1 MRGEERAVRIRQ
13 ISRRG
18 FLGGAA
24 ALGAAGLVRVPGA
37 DAHGTD
43 HGGRHVHDSL
53 PPRGEFTIRRAYVMS
68 MDPAL
73 GDVPEGDVRV
83 RNGEIT
89 AVGRG
94 LRARGAT
101 IDGRDTIVMPGLIDT
116 HWHMWTTLYRSLAS
130 SSPQNAYFAL
140 NLRNGAVLEPD
151 DAEIGVR
158 LAAADALTN
167 GITTVHDWSHNIR
180 GPAYADADLRALAD
194 SGLRGRFS
202 YGTPQGHPAEQ
213 PIDLDDLR
221 RVRREWFASGRAELL
236 HLGLAGRPPVG
247 TGAAE
252 LERHRLEYR
261 TARELGLPV
270 SFHANSN
277 RAQGRRAMI
286 QQLADEGMLGPQT
299 QVIHA
304 LFTTAAEREALATT
318 GTSVS
323 VSPWSE
329 LLIGFGVTTVRELFE
344 AGALVN
350 LSVDTLPLTGT
361 SDMFSIIRVALGLHR
376 GQSEDEF
383 SLSARLMIAAATIDA
398 ARGLGI
404 DGVTGSL
411 APGKRADL
419 IMVRTDDVNIAP
431 FTDAPNMVAT
441 AAQPSNVDTVV
452 VDGRILKRR
461 GRLTA
466 IDTRR
471 VVSEAQAA
479 LAAVLARAG
488 SPAVARA
495 SASREA
501 AGVGCCG

>member
-1 MRGEERAVRIRQ
+1 VTGRRV
-13 ISRRG
+13 SRRG

-24 ALGAAGLVRVPGA
+24 ALGAAGLVGTPRAGA
-37 DAHGTD
+37 HD
-43 HGGRHVHDSL
+43 GRRVHDRL
-53 PPRGEFTIRRAYVMS
+53 PRRGEFTIRRAYVLS
-68 MDPAL
+68 MDPGV
-73 GDVPEGDVRV
+73 GDVPDGDVHV
-83 RNGEIT
+83 RGGEIV
-89 AVGRG
+89 AVGRR
-94 LRARGAT
+94 LRARGAV
-101 IDGRDTIVMPGLIDT
+101 IDGRGTIVMPGLIDT
-116 HWHMWTTLYRSLAS
+116 HWHMWTTLHRSLAS
-130 SSPQNAYFAL
+130 SSPENAYFAL
-140 NLRNGAVLEPD
+140 NLRLGAVWEPGD
-151 DAEIGVR
+151 SETGVR

-167 GITTVHDWSHNIR
+167 GITTVHDWSHNLR
-180 GPAYADADLRALAD
+180 GPAYADANLRALAW

-202 YGTPQGHPAEQ
+202 YGAPQGHPAEQ
-213 PIDLDDLR
+213 PIDLADLR

-277 RAQGRRAMI
+277 RAHGQRAMI

-304 LFTTAAEREALATT
+304 LYTTPAERSALAGT

-329 LLIGFGVTTVRELFE
+329 LLIGYGVTTVRELVE
-344 AGALVN
+344 AGTLLN

-361 SDMFSIIRVALGLHR
+361 ADMFSIIRLTLGLHR
-376 GQSEDEF
+376 GQSESEF
-383 SLSARLMIAAATIDA
+383 SIGARALIGAATIDA

-411 APGKRADL
+411 TPGKRADL
-419 IMVRTDDVNIAP
+419 IMVRADEVNIAP
-431 FTDAPNMVAT
+431 FTDAPNMIAT
-441 AAQPSNVDTVV
+441 AAQPANVDTVV
-452 VDGRILKRR
+452 VDGRILKRG

-471 VVSEAQAA
+471 VVGEASAA
-479 LAAVLARAG
+479 LAAVLERAG
-488 SPAVARA
+488 GPALATTRGE
-495 SASREA
+495 SAA
-501 AGVGCCG
+501 VTCCG

>member
-1 MRGEERAVRIRQ
+1 MRRV
-13 ISRRG
+13 SRRG

-24 ALGAAGLVRVPGA
+24 AVGATGLIGAPRAGAYG
-37 DAHGTD
+37 DD
-43 HGGRHVHDSL
+43 GGGHDNVHHDRL
-53 PPRGEFTIRRAYVMS
+53 PRRGEFTIRRAHVMS
-68 MDPAL
+68 MDREI
-73 GDVPEGDVRV
+73 GDVAGGDVHV
-83 RNGEIT
+83 RHGEIV

-94 LRARGAT
+94 LRSRGRT
-101 IDGRDTIVMPGLIDT
+101 IDGRRTIVMPGLIDT

-130 SSPQNAYFAL
+130 SSPANAYFAL
-140 NLRNGAVLEPD
+140 NVRHGRIWEPGD
-151 DAEIGVR
+151 TEIGVR

-167 GITTVHDWSHNIR
+167 GITAVHDWSHNIR
-180 GPAYADADLRALAD
+180 GPEYADANLRALAR

-202 YGTPQGHPAEQ
+202 YGTPQGHPADL

-221 RVRREWFASGRAELL
+221 RVAREWFASGRAELL
-236 HLGLAGRPPVG
+236 HLGLAGRPPAG

-277 RAQGRRAMI
+277 RAQGERAMI
-286 QQLADEGMLGPQT
+286 AQLGEEGMLGPHT

-304 LFTTAAEREALATT
+304 LYTTAAERSALVSSE
-318 GTSVS
+318 TSVS
-323 VSPWSE
+323 LSPWSE
-329 LLIGFGVTTVRELFE
+329 LLIGYGVTTVRELFE

-361 SDMFSIIRVALGLHR
+361 SDMFSIIRLALGLHR
-376 GQSEDEF
+376 GQSESEF
-383 SLSARLMIAAATIDA
+383 SISARRMIAAATIDA

-404 DGVTGSL
+404 DDATGSL
-411 APGKRADL
+411 TPGKRADL

-431 FTDAPNMVAT
+431 FTDAPNMIAT

-452 VDGRILKRR
+452 VDGRILKRH

-466 IDTRR
+466 VDTRR
-471 VVSEAQAA
+471 VVAEASAA

-488 SPAVARA
+488 TPAAASVA
-495 SASREA
+495 REA
-501 AGVGCCG
+501 AGDVACCG